1 MMRALKEDAMLRTL
15 MTGKLHRVTTT
26 AAEVDYIG
34 SCAIDQNLM
43 DAAAILPHEQI
54 HLWNVNNGDRLVT
67 YAIEAPRGSGII
79 SVNGSA
85 AHRAHV
91 GDILI
96 LAAFGQFTE
105 TEAQAHEPK
114 VVFVNQHNQ
123 IITKAEAA
131 ALGVVTDPVPY
142 SC

>member
-1 MMRALKEDAMLRTL
+1 MLRTL

-26 AAEVDYIG
+26 AAEIDYIG

-43 DAAAILPHEQI
+43 DAASILPNEQI
-54 HLWNVNNGDRLVT
+54 HLWNVNNGERLVT

-85 AHRAHV
+85 AHRARV

-105 TEAQAHEPK
+105 TEAQVHEPK
-114 VVFVNQHNQ
+114 VVFVNRHNQ
-123 IITKAEAA
+123 IITKAEAT
-131 ALGVVTDPVPY
+131 ALGVVTGPIPY

>member
-1 MMRALKEDAMLRTL
+1 MILGAKEDCMLRTL

-26 AAEVDYIG
+26 AAEIDYIG

-43 DAAAILPHEQI
+43 DAAGILPNEQI
-54 HLWNVNNGDRLVT
+54 HLWNVNNGKRLVI

-85 AHRAHV
+85 AHRASI

-96 LAAFGQFTE
+96 LAVFGQLTE
-105 TEAQAHEPK
+105 TEAENQQSK
-114 VVFVNQHNQ
+114 VVFVNQ
-123 IITKAEAA
+123 
-131 ALGVVTDPVPY
+131 
-142 SC
+142 

>member
-1 MMRALKEDAMLRTL
+1 MLRTL
-15 MTGKLHRVTTT
+15 MTGKLHRVTTR
-26 AAEVDYIG
+26 AAEEDYIG
-34 SCAIDQNLM
+34 SCAIDQSLM
-43 DAAAILPHEQI
+43 DAAGILPHEQI
-54 HLWNVNNGDRLVT
+54 HLWNVNNGERVVT
-67 YAIEAPRGSGII
+67 YAIEAPRGSDNI
-79 SVNGSA
+79 SVNSLA

-123 IITKAEAA
+123 IITKAEAT
-131 ALGVVTDPVPY
+131 ALGVGTDPVPY

>member
-1 MMRALKEDAMLRTL
+1 MRALREESMLRTL

-43 DAAAILPHEQI
+43 DAAGILPHEQI
-54 HLWNVNNGDRLVT
+54 HLWNVNNGERLVT

-85 AHRAHV
+85 AHRVRV

-105 TEAQAHEPK
+105 TEVKAHEPK

-123 IITKAEAA
+123 IITQAEAT
-131 ALGVVTDPVPY
+131 ALGVMTDPVPN
-142 SC
+142 S

>member
-1 MMRALKEDAMLRTL
+1 MLRTL

-43 DAAAILPHEQI
+43 DTAGILPHEQI
-54 HLWNVNNGDRLVT
+54 HLWNVNNGERLVT

-85 AHRAHV
+85 AHRARV

-105 TEAQAHEPK
+105 TEAKAHQPK
-114 VVFVNQHNQ
+114 LVFVNQHNQ
-123 IITKAEAA
+123 IITQAEAT
-131 ALGVVTDPVPY
+131 ALGVVTDPVPNP
-142 SC
+142 

>member
-1 MMRALKEDAMLRTL
+1 MLRT
-15 MTGKLHRVTTT
+15 MMIGKLHRVTTT

-34 SCAIDQNLM
+34 SCKIDQHLM
-43 DAAAILPHEQI
+43 GAAGILPNEQI
-54 HLWNVNNGDRLVT
+54 HLWNTTNGKRLVT

-85 AHRAHV
+85 AHRARV

-105 TEAQAHEPK
+105 IEAKTHSPQ
-114 VVFVNQHNQ
+114 VIFVNQHYQ
-123 IITKAEAA
+123 IITKAEAT
-131 ALGVVTDPVPY
+131 ALGVMTDPVPNP
-142 SC
+142 

>member
-1 MMRALKEDAMLRTL
+1 MLRTL

-43 DAAAILPHEQI
+43 DAADILPHEQI

-85 AHRAHV
+85 AHHAHV

-105 TEAQAHEPK
+105 TEAQAHKPK
-114 VVFVNQHNQ
+114 LVFVNQHNQ
-123 IITKAEAA
+123 IITKAEAT
-131 ALGVVTDPVPY
+131 ALGVGTDPVPY